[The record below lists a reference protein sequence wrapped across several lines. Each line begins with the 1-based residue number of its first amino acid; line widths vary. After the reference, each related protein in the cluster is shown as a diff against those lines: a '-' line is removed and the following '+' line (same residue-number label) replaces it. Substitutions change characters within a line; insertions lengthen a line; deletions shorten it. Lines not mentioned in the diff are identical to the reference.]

1 MISTRQLA
9 YRYAGGP
16 ALAFADLD
24 LPQGGVLLLGG
35 ASGSGKSTWLALVA
49 GLIAPTAGQLEVA
62 GQALAGV
69 LLLTAVL
76 SVFIALWGAV
86 RERRADLA
94 LLRMLGAP
102 PGKVAGLL
110 VCEALWLALLATALG
125 MLAGQGLSAL
135 LAWALQLEKS
145 VLVASLAWPAE
156 LAAVPVLAA
165 VLAVVLAVVVV
176 VVVALASALLPARAA
191 YRVNVAELLRSS

>member
-24 LPQGGVLLLGG
+24 LPPDGVLLLGG

-110 VCEALWLALLATALG
+110 VCEALWLALLNCAGCAGWPRPERAAGLGTAAG
-125 MLAGQGLSAL
+125 KVGAGGQPGLAGRAGRYAG
-135 LAWALQLEKS
+135 AGGGGGTG
-145 VLVASLAWPAE
+145 VC
-156 LAAVPVLAA
+156 LAASQGGVPG
-165 VLAVVLAVVVV
+165 
-176 VVVALASALLPARAA
+176 
-191 YRVNVAELLRSS
+191 